1 MEPALKTLWVKA
13 ERRTPRQP
21 ESSGILRRLVNQHG
35 GLMGWGQP
43 YISESQRSCGIEFS
57 L

>member
-1 MEPALKTLWVKA
+1 VEPALKTLWVKA